1 MLVIDLRLPLCLFII
16 SCHIQAAFS
25 IGRGYYSLYWL
36 DVLWFCLHLLWS
48 SGSWLLSGKLVK
60 MLLLDSEQNDYDKP
74 LTISGL
80 SLNCILYFII
90 SMVSFFSILRFL
102 LYFIIWFWKLY
113 VSFWAFLN
121 VRWVVHPFFFSLSL
135 SLLVLL

>member
-1 MLVIDLRLPLCLFII
+1 MFIHNLLSYMGCIFYCQGLLFII
-16 SCHIQAAFS
+16 LTFVI
-25 IGRGYYSLYWL
+25 
-36 DVLWFCLHLLWS
+36 WFYLHFLWS

-60 MLLLDSEQNDYDKP
+60 MLLIDSEQNDYDKP

-102 LYFIIWFWKLY
+102 LGFIIWFWKMVH
-113 VSFWAFLN
+113 VSLWDVLN
-121 VRWVVHPFFFSLSL
+121 VRCVVHLFSSLCFFFLLSML
-135 SLLVLL
+135 FLVLL